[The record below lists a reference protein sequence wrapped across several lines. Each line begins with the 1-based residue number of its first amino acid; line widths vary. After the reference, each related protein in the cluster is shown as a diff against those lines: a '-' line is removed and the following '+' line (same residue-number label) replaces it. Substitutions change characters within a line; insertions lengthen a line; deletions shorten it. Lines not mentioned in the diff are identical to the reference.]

1 MEESQNTE
9 QTHIPIPAFPSKP
22 EIIASVPHHIPTADD
37 SLRPPRHWRRR
48 SRDQPTTTTTTRK
61 KTKTIKEED
70 SSDDHKVAEEEEEDR
85 EEEEE
90 DREEIEKKIEALQRI
105 VPGGESLGMD
115 KLFDETA
122 DYIMTLQYQ
131 IKGLRALSSLFE
143 RLEKDKSK
151 LGG

>member
-1 MEESQNTE
+1 MEESQNSE

-22 EIIASVPHHIPTADD
+22 DIIASVPHHVPTDDD
-37 SLRPPRHWRRR
+37 SLRPPHHRRRR
-48 SRDQPTTTTTTRK
+48 SRDQPTTTRK

-70 SSDDHKVAEEEEEDR
+70 SSGDQKAAAAEEDR
-85 EEEEE
+85 EEEE
-90 DREEIEKKIEALQRI
+90 DREAIEKKIEALQRI

>member
-1 MEESQNTE
+1 MRGENSEPTR
-9 QTHIPIPAFPSKP
+9 IPIPAFLSKP
-22 EIIASVPHHIPTADD
+22 DNASVPHLPTTADH
-37 SLRPPRHWRRR
+37 SLRPLHKRRR
-48 SRDQPTTTTTTRK
+48 SSRDQTTTTGK
-61 KTKTIKEED
+61 KTKTIKEDRCDDEKVEED
-70 SSDDHKVAEEEEEDR
+70 HEAGEEEDK
-85 EEEEE
+85 
-90 DREEIEKKIEALQRI
+90 EEIERKIEALQRI

-122 DYIMTLQYQ
+122 DYIMALKYQ